1 MNLNDITL
9 IIVIL
14 WILSEI
20 ILAVVKRS
28 GLQDSL
34 STDKYSLR
42 IIWIT
47 IAIFTVSGGYI
58 SSMREGHIY
67 GFEHLFRI
75 IGLILIVSGI
85 IFRWT
90 AILTLKKYFTVD
102 VAVTKEQKIVKSG
115 MYQYIRHPSYSGSL
129 LSFLG
134 LGIFYCSW
142 ISLIAVIIPIFTA
155 FSYRISVEEKALAEN
170 FGEEYVKY
178 ADETKKLIPGI
189 Y

>member
-1 MNLNDITL
+1 MSISDITL
-9 IIVIL
+9 IVVIL

-20 ILAVVKRS
+20 ILSVMKRS
-28 GLQDSL
+28 GVKTS
-34 STDKYSLR
+34 SSSDKYSLW

-90 AILTLKKYFTVD
+90 AIITLRKYFTVD
-102 VAVTKEQKIVKSG
+102 VAVLSGHRIVKSG

-142 ISLIAVIIPIFTA
+142 ISLIAVIIPIFAA
-155 FSYRISVEEKALAEN
+155 FSYRINVEERALVKN
-170 FGEEYVKY
+170 FGEEYLKY